1 MDTSEDRIRELQEE
15 YPWLESLKTSLVGL
29 NAPMPRETFLE
40 AVQSTRWSERP
51 EKKPPANNSEEILK
65 YLLQMGIVESRF
77 DGRINM
83 PEIYLYGFQVKRKGG
98 VKRPK

>member
-1 MDTSEDRIRELQEE
+1 MKD
-15 YPWLESLKTSLVGL
+15 LK
-29 NAPMPRETFLE
+29 
-40 AVQSTRWSERP
+40 
-51 EKKPPANNSEEILK
+51 KKPPANNSEEILK